1 VYYRELVERLGL
13 GAVEPLRDGG
23 HLTRCRAGD
32 SPLRR
37 GRVLVA
43 GDAAG
48 LLEPWSREGISY
60 ALRSGRIA
68 GECAA
73 TAALEDYPRRIET
86 ALGPEMAAGRE
97 VLAVFERHPLL
108 LHGVLVGMPGAF
120 GLFQRLIDGRT
131 TLTRQVGRP
140 GVARVLAR
148 LAG

>member
-1 VYYRELVERLGL
+1 
-13 GAVEPLRDGG
+13 
-23 HLTRCRAGD
+23 
-32 SPLRR
+32 
-37 GRVLVA
+37 VLVA

-73 TAALEDYPRRIET
+73 TGTAADYPRRIDD

-97 VLAVFERHPLL
+97 VLAAYTRHPLL
-108 LHGVLVGMPGAF
+108 FHGVLVGMPGAF
-120 GLFQRLIDGRT
+120 GLFQRLIEGRT

-140 GVARVLAR
+140 GVHRVLAR